1 MITIDIWSD
10 FRCPFCYIGKIRLE
24 KALEKFEHTKEIQ
37 INWKAF
43 ELDTSIKTN
52 EDLNIVDYL
61 MERKGLSSSKI
72 EQQISQVTSVA
83 KQEDINMD
91 IYKSITANTF
101 KAHQL
106 SYFAQSK
113 GLQSDMERALFRA
126 HFVDGL
132 NIDDKEVLLN
142 LAITVGLDEDEI
154 KVVLKENSFADAV
167 DNDETLAKE
176 IGIQSVPFFIINE
189 KYVVKGAQSTEHFA
203 QIIQDI
209 YNTK

>member
-10 FRCPFCYIGKIRLE
+10 FRCPFCYIGKVRLE

-52 EDLNIVDYL
+52 EDLHIVDYL
-61 MERKGLSSSKI
+61 VERKGISSDAI
-72 EQQISQVTSVA
+72 EKQIGQVTSIA
-83 KQEDINMD
+83 KQENINMD
-91 IYKSITANTF
+91 VYKSITANTF

-126 HFVDGL
+126 HFVEGL
-132 NIDDKEVLLN
+132 NIDDNDILVE
-142 LAITVGLDEDEI
+142 LATKVGLEEEE
-154 KVVLKENSFADAV
+154 VNMVLKENSFADAV

-189 KYVVKGAQSTEHFA
+189 KYVVKGAQTTEHFA
-203 QIIQDI
+203 QIIEDI